1 MKVSEFINALARL
14 GVDHYTG
21 VPDSQLAALCNYLIR
36 EHGLRAEKHI
46 VAVNEGGAVALAAGH
61 YLATGK
67 PGMVYLQNS
76 GIGNTINP
84 ICSLVHR
91 DVYQIPMV
99 LVVGWRGQ
107 PGTKDEPQHIFQGR
121 VTRELL
127 DCVEVENAVLT
138 AGTTEKGFDEMVA
151 RCAACLKNDR
161 QFAFVVSKGAFEE
174 EFKYKETRAYPLSR
188 EQALECVVSMDNG
201 HSFYVST
208 TGKLSRELFELREA
222 RKQGHDRDFL
232 TVGSMGHSIM
242 IAQGIAAAKRDKMV
256 FCLDGDGACLM
267 HMGSAAVAASCGSEN
282 LIHIIFNNAAHESVG
297 GIPTVAG
304 KIDLTGAAAAFGY
317 KTTCRAVTREEV
329 KAAVQRAID
338 STGPHFIEIMVNLDV
353 RKDLGRPTTTPW
365 QNKEAFMERLGREA
379 EE

>member
-127 DCVEVENAVLT
+127 DCVEV
-138 AGTTEKGFDEMVA
+138 
-151 RCAACLKNDR
+151 
-161 QFAFVVSKGAFEE
+161 
-174 EFKYKETRAYPLSR
+174 
-188 EQALECVVSMDNG
+188 
-201 HSFYVST
+201 
-208 TGKLSRELFELREA
+208 
-222 RKQGHDRDFL
+222 
-232 TVGSMGHSIM
+232 
-242 IAQGIAAAKRDKMV
+242 KM
-256 FCLDGDGACLM
+256 
-267 HMGSAAVAASCGSEN
+267 H
-282 LIHIIFNNAAHESVG
+282 
-297 GIPTVAG
+297 P
-304 KIDLTGAAAAFGY
+304 
-317 KTTCRAVTREEV
+317 
-329 KAAVQRAID
+329 
-338 STGPHFIEIMVNLDV
+338 V
-353 RKDLGRPTTTPW
+353 R
-365 QNKEAFMERLGREA
+365 
-379 EE
+379 